1 MSKKT
6 RRNHSPSFK
15 AKVALKALKGEETLV
30 ELAQRYQIH
39 PNQITEWNRK
49 PNQSKPHAQH
59 KKYPYLLRNL
69 AITKADQV
77 WAADITY
84 IPMSRGFCYLV
95 AIMDWVSRRVL
106 AWRLSN
112 TLESDFCVDAIEE
125 ALCKIRGGMS
135 ESITGMTDA
144 KKQLGE
150 YFDFYNKKRNHQSL
164 DEKTP
169 DEVYW
174 DEKSME
180 QIAA

>member
-95 AIMDWVSRRVL
+95 AIMDWASRGMCQPCC
-106 AWRLSN
+106 RLLLFFSGFKN
-112 TLESDFCVDAIEE
+112 TSSGPFQQTVFLEPQNSGFSAF
-125 ALCKIRGGMS
+125 AF
-135 ESITGMTDA
+135 SITSF
-144 KKQLGE
+144 LL
-150 YFDFYNKKRNHQSL
+150 RNISCAF
-164 DEKTP
+164 P
-169 DEVYW
+169 DLICSGVT
-174 DEKSME
+174 
-180 QIAA
+180 